1 MRSESKRPPFA
12 AGAGVPPPK
21 LAGRD
26 FLIEEFDDGLEAL
39 EDGDYFGPRALVA
52 PRGLGKTVLLLE
64 FQERA
69 QERGWQTHRII
80 VRRSLSVEVQLLQA
94 VNELLRELQPGRQ
107 AIRSFTSQI
116 AQATTLK
123 VATTK
128 LSPIS
133 VEWTVGGARDKS
145 TRAHM
150 GDDLQRLLAATGD
163 VARSKHS
170 GVAIFI
176 DEAHEARSEDLESLA
191 VAIHELST
199 YREHKPVAITAA
211 GLPQLKERAMNAGT
225 YGERM
230 FVLCPVNALAEH
242 EVFEALR
249 EPARARGRDYTDD
262 ALRAIAKQT
271 QGYPYLVQVWGERTW
286 RQAGDAQTITLK
298 HVRAAEPRVE
308 QYLDASFFDLRSAR
322 MTNREREYVEAMAQ
336 LPEGQRKTSEV
347 ARLMNRS
354 PEAVSKFREGLIEKG
369 VVREDGRG
377 WVEFTVPGYDKY
389 LKRLEA
395 TRSRGLSR

>member
-1 MRSESKRPPFA
+1 MNSQSKRPPFA

-39 EDGDYFGPRALVA
+39 EEGAYFGPRALVA

-80 VRRSLSVEVQLLQA
+80 VRRSLSIEVQLLQA

-107 AIRSFTSQI
+107 AIGNFTSQI

-128 LSPIS
+128 LSPVT
-133 VEWTVGGARDKS
+133 VEWTFDGARDQS
-145 TRAHM
+145 PRTHM

-163 VARSKHS
+163 IARSKHS
-170 GVAIFI
+170 GIAIFI

-191 VAIHELST
+191 IAIHELST
-199 YREHKPVAITAA
+199 HREHKPVAITAA

-286 RQAGDAQTITLK
+286 RQAGDAQTITLE
-298 HVRAAEPRVE
+298 HVQAAEPRVE

-322 MTNREREYVEAMAQ
+322 MTNREREYVDAMAQ

-347 ARLMNRS
+347 ARLMKRS

-369 VVREDGRG
+369 IVREDGRG

-389 LKRLEA
+389 LNRLEA
-395 TRSRGLSR
+395 ASRRSLGR